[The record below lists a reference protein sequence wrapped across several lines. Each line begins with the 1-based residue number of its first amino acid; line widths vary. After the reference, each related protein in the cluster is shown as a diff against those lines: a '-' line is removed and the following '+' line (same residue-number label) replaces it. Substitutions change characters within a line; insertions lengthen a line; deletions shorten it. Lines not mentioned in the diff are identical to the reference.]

1 MELSELAARA
11 AAVVDEIER
20 AVVGKRD
27 RLELVLAG
35 LLADGHVLLE
45 DVPGLAKTLTARSF
59 ATVTGL
65 RFARVQFTPD
75 LLPSD
80 VTGSSIWN
88 QRDATFDFR
97 PGPVFANVL
106 LADEINRAPPKTQ
119 AALLEAMQERQVSI
133 DGTTHPLE
141 PPFLVLATQNPIEY
155 EGTYPLPEAQ
165 LDRFVL
171 RTGFGYPSSDDEW
184 ELLARR
190 LDRQVDE
197 VELRPVVDRTTL
209 LEMQRAVE
217 GVHVDESIGRYVVD
231 LVSATRESR
240 SVSVGSSPRGSP
252 GAPQALA
259 LPRRAR
265 RPRLR
270 DAGRREGGR
279 GAGPRPPPRAPARA
293 LGAATDGRGRRARAP
308 RRGADADDRDDAGG
322 VTRSADARLTAYAT
336 VAAAGLLAALA
347 LRRAELALLATPF
360 ALLVALGVRAA
371 APQLHAW
378 LDLDRER
385 ALEGEELD
393 AILTV
398 RSPTG
403 ADRLELGLVLP
414 PALEVAEG
422 RNPVA
427 LRLGPGEERELPLR
441 LRCVRWATV
450 EVGDLRL
457 RTRDRIGLVRF
468 EGRIDRT
475 RPLRIYPTPEHLRQV
490 VSPAHTQAA
499 TGSEVARIR
508 AEGLEFADTR
518 PFVSGDLLRS
528 VNWRATRPPRQPR
541 RQRAPSRAQHRR
553 RRLPRQ
559 LRGGA
564 GQRPRAPSSTPSGSP
579 RRSRAGSSSGATAS
593 ASSPSGASCAGSSPA
608 GGLQQQYRL
617 VDALLETGV
626 EFSYAWKDVNVIP
639 ARTLPP
645 RALVVAVTP
654 LLDERSVAAL
664 LDLRGRGHDLVVLEV
679 SPEPFVDP
687 GTEPGDLLALRVW
700 RLQRAELRSR
710 FERLGVA
717 VSTLGPETPLEA
729 ALEEVRAYRRHARLA
744 RR

>member
-1 MELSELAARA
+1 M
-11 AAVVDEIER
+11 
-20 AVVGKRD
+20 
-27 RLELVLAG
+27 
-35 LLADGHVLLE
+35 
-45 DVPGLAKTLTARSF
+45 
-59 ATVTGL
+59 
-65 RFARVQFTPD
+65 
-75 LLPSD
+75 
-80 VTGSSIWN
+80 
-88 QRDATFDFR
+88 
-97 PGPVFANVL
+97 
-106 LADEINRAPPKTQ
+106 
-119 AALLEAMQERQVSI
+119 
-133 DGTTHPLE
+133 
-141 PPFLVLATQNPIEY
+141 
-155 EGTYPLPEAQ
+155 
-165 LDRFVL
+165 
-171 RTGFGYPSSDDEW
+171 
-184 ELLARR
+184 
-190 LDRQVDE
+190 
-197 VELRPVVDRTTL
+197 
-209 LEMQRAVE
+209 
-217 GVHVDESIGRYVVD
+217 
-231 LVSATRESR
+231 
-240 SVSVGSSPRGSP
+240 
-252 GAPQALA
+252 
-259 LPRRAR
+259 
-265 RPRLR
+265 
-270 DAGRREGGR
+270 
-279 GAGPRPPPRAPARA
+279 
-293 LGAATDGRGRRARAP
+293 
-308 RRGADADDRDDAGG
+308 
-322 VTRSADARLTAYAT
+322 TRSADARLTAYAT

-393 AILTV
+393 VILTV

-450 EVGDLRL
+450 DVGDLRL

-528 VNWRATRPPRQPR
+528 VNWRATAR
-541 RQRAPSRAQHRR
+541 RGSLVVNERHPERNADVVVFLDSFAEARVSTEGTLEHAVRLAATVASRFLQRRDRVG
-553 RRLPRQ
+553 LVTFGGV
-559 LRGGA
+559 LRWLE
-564 GQRPRAPSSTPSGSP
+564 
-579 RRSRAGSSSGATAS
+579 
-593 ASSPSGASCAGSSPA
+593 PA

-664 LDLRGRGHDLVVLEV
+664 VDLRGRGHDLVVLEV